1 MTEDTNNIKNTP
13 QRRFIIIG
21 VFVFTLIAIVILF
34 SDYGL
39 LNRFKLTMEIRNL
52 KQQIE
57 QQNKIKDSLLILINK
72 LEKDS
77 IEIEKVAREKYG
89 MIKRNEE
96 VYYIL
101 DTNKIKE

>member
-1 MTEDTNNIKNTP
+1 MTEDKSNIKNAP

-39 LNRFKLTMEIRNL
+39 LNRLKLTMEIRNL

-57 QQNKIKDSLLILINK
+57 QQNKIRDSLLILINK

-101 DTNKIKE
+101 DTNKTK